1 MSVSTVS
8 PALHACDGVSVPSA
22 QTKRK
27 RDARTESTVTIVKKK
42 TRVAVESKLDDG
54 VSCFIF
60 TLVYHVTCVCVC
72 VCVCVCR
79 MMPLHLMTC
88 LLALYHTILTGVGH
102 WAM

>member
-1 MSVSTVS
+1 MSVSAVS
-8 PALHACDGVSVPSA
+8 PALHACNGVSVLSA

-27 RDARTESTVTIVKKK
+27 RDARTESTVTVVKKK

-60 TLVYHVTCVCVC
+60 TLVYHVTSVC

-88 LLALYHTILTGVGH
+88 LSALYHTVLTG
-102 WAM
+102 M